1 MSGLYFIAILLLIA
15 ACLAVA
21 SQNVTTMAD
30 ALKEGFQSMAPKP
43 MVVPTPG
50 PPPQP
55 IGQGE
60 KAQPYAPP
68 SAEILGAPFGQT
80 SEVSSR
86 PYKDPATETA
96 GFARLNELLQD
107 LNAFSDFEVEKL
119 QGTSDP
125 AISLPLVN
133 LQADKQRV
141 SDEVVFMNRNP
152 GLPSSL
158 TLPEVQGI
166 QVNLRFLQK
175 KAREMSTGTI
185 EGFADATVSPKATAD
200 EIQAAILKTTG
211 ELIRL
216 QSSGTTDPLVQAR
229 ISTLTQINQSLKDIQ
244 KKLQELTLLPDDV
257 PITRADLA
265 AYLPA
270 SSDASKPLS
279 LFLST
284 LSTGSDAPVDDADVI
299 NAIMRAYERRE
310 ERYNQTHT
318 PSAPTPPPPSASQS
332 RGEFELGTLPS
343 GRPTFPEPKTA
354 KFDWKARSSQIC
366 GAVRKRDLDPA
377 DFGCLADT
385 SKVGQDFSWRG
396 YTKMICTRLQTTM
409 DEALPETCGCPPVNW
424 KGWRQ

>member
-96 GFARLNELLQD
+96 GFARLNQLLQD

-175 KAREMSTGTI
+175 KARQMSTGTI
-185 EGFADATVSPKATAD
+185 EGFTDKPSPATPSQI
-200 EIQAAILKTTG
+200 EIAILKTTG

-229 ISTLTQINQSLKDIQ
+229 ITSLTQINQSLKDIQ

-257 PITRADLA
+257 PITGADLA

-270 SSDASKPLS
+270 ASDASTPLTS
-279 LFLST
+279 FLST
-284 LSTGSDAPVDDADVI
+284 LSTGSDAPVNDADVI
-299 NAIMRAYERRE
+299 NAIMRAYEGRE
-310 ERYNQTHT
+310 ERYNQTHP
-318 PSAPTPPPPSASQS
+318 PSAPTPPPSASQS

-366 GAVRKRDLDPA
+366 GAIRKRDLDPA

-385 SKVGQDFSWRG
+385 SKVGQDYSWRG

>member
-1 MSGLYFIAILLLIA
+1 
-15 ACLAVA
+15 
-21 SQNVTTMAD
+21 MAD
-30 ALKEGFQSMAPKP
+30 ALKEGFQTMAPKP
-43 MVVPTPG
+43 MAVPTPG

-60 KAQPYAPP
+60 RAQPYAPP
-68 SAEILGAPFGQT
+68 TAEILSAPFGQT

-185 EGFADATVSPKATAD
+185 EGFEDATVSPKATAD
-200 EIQAAILKTTG
+200 EIKGAILKTTA

-229 ISTLTQINQSLKDIQ
+229 ISTLTQINQSLKDVQ
-244 KKLQELTLLPDDV
+244 TKLEAKTLLPDDV
-257 PITRADLA
+257 PITRADLK

-279 LFLST
+279 SFLST
-284 LSTGSDAPVDDADVI
+284 LSTGSDAPVNDDAVI
-299 NAIMRAYERRE
+299 NAIMRAYEARQ
-310 ERYNQTHT
+310 ERYNQTHPAPDADAGAT
-318 PSAPTPPPPSASQS
+318 PTPGQP

-366 GAVRKRDLDPA
+366 GAIRKRDLDPA

-385 SKVGQDFSWRG
+385 SKVGQDYSWRG

-409 DEALPETCGCPPVNW
+409 DEGLPEACGCPSLNW

>member
-1 MSGLYFIAILLLIA
+1 MSGLFFIAILLLLA

-21 SQNVTTMAD
+21 SQNVTTVTD
-30 ALKEGFQSMAPKP
+30 TLKEGFQTMAPKP
-43 MVVPTPG
+43 MAIPTPG
-50 PPPQP
+50 PPAQP

-68 SAEILGAPFGQT
+68 SATILGAPVGET

-96 GFARLNELLQD
+96 GFARLNQLLQD
-107 LNAFSDFEVEKL
+107 LNAFSDFEVSKL

-141 SDEVVFMNRNP
+141 SDEVSFMNRNP

-158 TLPEVQGI
+158 TLPDVQGI

-185 EGFADATVSPKATAD
+185 EGFADTSPLATPLQIEV
-200 EIQAAILKTTG
+200 AILKTTG

-229 ISTLTQINQSLKDIQ
+229 IATLTQINQSLKDIQ
-244 KKLQELTLLPDDV
+244 KKLEAKTLLPDDV
-257 PITRADLA
+257 PITAADLA
-265 AYLPA
+265 AYLPTT
-270 SSDASKPLS
+270 SDPSKPLTP
-279 LFLST
+279 FLST
-284 LSTGSDAPVDDADVI
+284 LSTGSLASVDDTEVI
-299 NAIMRAYERRE
+299 NAIMRAYESRE
-310 ERYNQTHT
+310 DRYNQTHT
-318 PSAPTPPPPSASQS
+318 ATPMATASQS

-343 GRPTFPEPKTA
+343 GRPTFPEPNTA
-354 KFDWKARSSQIC
+354 QFDWKARSSQIC
-366 GAVRKRDLDPA
+366 GAIRKRDLDPA

-385 SKVGQDFSWRG
+385 SKVGQDYSWRG
-396 YTKMICTRLQTTM
+396 YAKMICTRLQTTM
-409 DEALPETCGCPPVNW
+409 DEGLPEACGCPPLGW

>member
-1 MSGLYFIAILLLIA
+1 
-15 ACLAVA
+15 
-21 SQNVTTMAD
+21 
-30 ALKEGFQSMAPKP
+30 MAPKP
-43 MVVPTPG
+43 MATPTPG

-60 KAQPYAPP
+60 RAQPYAPP
-68 SAEILGAPFGQT
+68 TAEILSAPFGQT

-96 GFARLNELLQD
+96 GFARLNQLLQD

-185 EGFADATVSPKATAD
+185 EGFEDAAVSPKATAD
-200 EIQAAILKTTG
+200 EIKAAILKTTA

-244 KKLQELTLLPDDV
+244 TKLEAKTLLPDDV
-257 PITRADLA
+257 PITHADLA

-270 SSDASKPLS
+270 ASDASKPLS
-279 LFLST
+279 PFLST
-284 LSTGSDAPVDDADVI
+284 LSTGAAAKTNDDAVI
-299 NAIMRAYERRE
+299 AAIMAAY
-310 ERYNQTHT
+310 T
-318 PSAPTPPPPSASQS
+318 PAAEATATATPTPSASQS

-366 GAVRKRDLDPA
+366 GAIRKRDLDPA
-377 DFGCLADT
+377 DFGCLVDT
-385 SKVGQDFSWRG
+385 SKVGQDYSWRG

-409 DEALPETCGCPPVNW
+409 DEGLPEACGCPSVGW